1 MSSGSVVGC
10 LVVAQLLVE
19 GFGTPLR
26 WWLVVP
32 VALVGGAVA
41 GWRAARAGRVTRI
54 RDEAIG
60 HRELLLSAYE
70 VRSPY
75 DMSAPTSQYDAAR
88 FELRVTNRGLQMW
101 DGTTQVWSHPWRTL
115 RLTAEGKV
123 LVIYHEGETIGRMLV
138 RTPDGSPCE
147 LLLAARRLQA
157 RGAQAG
163 RA

>member
-1 MSSGSVVGC
+1 M
-10 LVVAQLLVE
+10 VVAQLLVE

-32 VALVGGAVA
+32 VALVGGAFA
-41 GWRAARAGRVTRI
+41 GWRAARAGRVTRT

-60 HRELLLSAYE
+60 HREFLLSAYE

-88 FELRVTNRGLQMW
+88 FELRVTNRKLQMW
-101 DGTTQVWSHPWRTL
+101 DGTTQLWSHPWRTL
-115 RLTAEGKV
+115 HLTAEGKV

-157 RGAQAG
+157 RGAQAD
-163 RA
+163 RAQMY